1 MKLNLDDNGYV
12 VGWTLDKSDKKLSSD
27 EVHEKIIALI
37 TEYKTKKIAEI
48 NESKEKA
55 ISEMNAIKDR
65 AISEMNG
72 IKEKRDIFNKIYK
85 KDKIEEI
92 INVLYDNRMI
102 DKLSL
107 AIYFFVYRY
116 YEYLL
121 FTSHYYKVNC
131 VMSSSDFIKAIYKL
145 INKIKIKS
153 TFQGM
158 LIIQKLYSFNNDL
171 LDLNYNTITL
181 YSATYNEKLS
191 CYVKE
196 NLLIR
201 NTIDAI
207 NEYINSACNRNTI
220 FLIEVDSNEKPNEP
234 SIVVQYLFYPIE
246 DYNDAIVR
254 KEKEEEGNAVNT
266 QIEDILKP
274 IKEKYCNNINTKD
287 SFKTIWNKISF
298 NQNNYNIFVD
308 NGNLLIDLLSSFN
321 PNTAPREIVF
331 HNLIFSTNNNLSNVN
346 IPNKTI
352 NNTVSLEQ
360 LPNITQS
367 LLNHFYSE
375 VKAFEL
381 ILELYQTI
389 IRDELINQNQGTSQ
403 APNLSINEIDTQI
416 DNFYFVD
423 FIENTLREQEEFNIN
438 ITNTANDEFS
448 TIRRFIDDQFV
459 IFEGD
464 LQTIVDKY
472 VKLIDD
478 IKALGV
484 QYINK
489 LRQLN
494 QIHKESIISLLKQ
507 VGIYSEKIDSYLT
520 QIDEESLIHDTINF
534 SFTDSELLDILSRVG
549 ISTGIG
555 ALLGGV
561 TTFGLQRLFQV
572 VATDA
577 IAGGIAGPIGIGVGV
592 VVGIGTLIGQFAFS
606 FSKKRKKA
614 NNLYDDMKNCVLMV
628 IDLIRTRT
636 NDYTT
641 TNINNMREVMIKEKQ
656 FIHILLSFSR
666 ENN

>member
-1 MKLNLDDNGYV
+1 MESNDRTCESSRISLTID
-12 VGWTLDKSDKKLSSD
+12 TLDNSQ
-27 EVHEKIIALI
+27 II
-37 TEYKTKKIAEI
+37 
-48 NESKEKA
+48 
-55 ISEMNAIKDR
+55 
-65 AISEMNG
+65 MNG

-145 INKIKIKS
+145 INKIKIKPN
-153 TFQGM
+153 FQGK

-207 NEYINSACNRNTI
+207 NEYINTTCNRNTI

-423 FIENTLREQEEFNIN
+423 FIENTLREQEEFNLN

-628 IDLIRTRT
+628 IDLLRTRT

>member
-1 MKLNLDDNGYV
+1 MESNDRTCESSRISLTID
-12 VGWTLDKSDKKLSSD
+12 TLDNSQ
-27 EVHEKIIALI
+27 II
-37 TEYKTKKIAEI
+37 
-48 NESKEKA
+48 
-55 ISEMNAIKDR
+55 
-65 AISEMNG
+65 MNG

-145 INKIKIKS
+145 INKIKIKPA
-153 TFQGM
+153 FQGM

-171 LDLNYNTITL
+171 LDLYYNTITL

-207 NEYINSACNRNTI
+207 NEYINSTCNRNTI

-423 FIENTLREQEEFNIN
+423 FIENTLREQEEFNLN

-520 QIDEESLIHDTINF
+520 KIDEESLIHDTINF

-561 TTFGLQRLFQV
+561 TTFGLQRLIQV
-572 VATDA
+572 VATNA
-577 IAGGIAGPIGIGVGV
+577 AAGGIAGPIGIGVGV

>member
-1 MKLNLDDNGYV
+1 M
-12 VGWTLDKSDKKLSSD
+12 
-27 EVHEKIIALI
+27 
-37 TEYKTKKIAEI
+37 
-48 NESKEKA
+48 
-55 ISEMNAIKDR
+55 
-65 AISEMNG
+65 
-72 IKEKRDIFNKIYK
+72 
-85 KDKIEEI
+85 
-92 INVLYDNRMI
+92 
-102 DKLSL
+102 
-107 AIYFFVYRY
+107 
-116 YEYLL
+116 
-121 FTSHYYKVNC
+121 
-131 VMSSSDFIKAIYKL
+131 
-145 INKIKIKS
+145 
-153 TFQGM
+153 
-158 LIIQKLYSFNNDL
+158 
-171 LDLNYNTITL
+171 
-181 YSATYNEKLS
+181 
-191 CYVKE
+191 
-196 NLLIR
+196 
-201 NTIDAI
+201 
-207 NEYINSACNRNTI
+207 
-220 FLIEVDSNEKPNEP
+220 
-234 SIVVQYLFYPIE
+234 FYPIE

-266 QIEDILKP
+266 QIENILKP

-381 ILELYQTI
+381 ILERYQTI

-416 DNFYFVD
+416 NNFYFVD
-423 FIENTLREQEEFNIN
+423 FIENTLREQEEFNLN

-448 TIRRFIDDQFV
+448 TIRRFIDEQFV

-520 QIDEESLIHDTINF
+520 KIDEESLIHDTINF

-555 ALLGGV
+555 AILGGI

>member
-1 MKLNLDDNGYV
+1 MESNDRTCESSRISLTID
-12 VGWTLDKSDKKLSSD
+12 TLDNSQ
-27 EVHEKIIALI
+27 II
-37 TEYKTKKIAEI
+37 
-48 NESKEKA
+48 
-55 ISEMNAIKDR
+55 
-65 AISEMNG
+65 MNG

-171 LDLNYNTITL
+171 LDLYYNTITL

-207 NEYINSACNRNTI
+207 NEYINSTCNRNTI

-389 IRDELINQNQGTSQ
+389 IRDELINQNRGTSQ

>member
-1 MKLNLDDNGYV
+1 MESNDRTCESSRISLTID
-12 VGWTLDKSDKKLSSD
+12 TLDNSQ
-27 EVHEKIIALI
+27 II
-37 TEYKTKKIAEI
+37 
-48 NESKEKA
+48 
-55 ISEMNAIKDR
+55 
-65 AISEMNG
+65 MNG

-145 INKIKIKS
+145 INKIKIKPA
-153 TFQGM
+153 FQGM

-207 NEYINSACNRNTI
+207 NEYINSTCNRNTI

-423 FIENTLREQEEFNIN
+423 FIENTLREQEEFNLN

-520 QIDEESLIHDTINF
+520 KIDEESLIHDTINF

>member
-1 MKLNLDDNGYV
+1 MESNDRTCESSRISLTID
-12 VGWTLDKSDKKLSSD
+12 TLDNSQ
-27 EVHEKIIALI
+27 II
-37 TEYKTKKIAEI
+37 
-48 NESKEKA
+48 
-55 ISEMNAIKDR
+55 
-65 AISEMNG
+65 MNG

-171 LDLNYNTITL
+171 LDLYYNTITL

-207 NEYINSACNRNTI
+207 NEYINSTCNRNTI

-381 ILELYQTI
+381 TLELYQTI

-423 FIENTLREQEEFNIN
+423 FIENTLREQEEFNLN

-520 QIDEESLIHDTINF
+520 KIDEESLIHDTINF

>member
-1 MKLNLDDNGYV
+1 MESNDRTCESSRISLTID
-12 VGWTLDKSDKKLSSD
+12 TLDNSQ
-27 EVHEKIIALI
+27 II
-37 TEYKTKKIAEI
+37 
-48 NESKEKA
+48 
-55 ISEMNAIKDR
+55 
-65 AISEMNG
+65 MNG

-145 INKIKIKS
+145 INKIKIKPN
-153 TFQGM
+153 FQGK

-207 NEYINSACNRNTI
+207 NEYINTTCNRNTI

-423 FIENTLREQEEFNIN
+423 FIENTLREQEEFNLN

-520 QIDEESLIHDTINF
+520 KIDEESLIHDTINF

-628 IDLIRTRT
+628 IDLLRTRT

>member
-1 MKLNLDDNGYV
+1 MESNDRTCESSRISLTID
-12 VGWTLDKSDKKLSSD
+12 TLDNSQ
-27 EVHEKIIALI
+27 II
-37 TEYKTKKIAEI
+37 
-48 NESKEKA
+48 
-55 ISEMNAIKDR
+55 
-65 AISEMNG
+65 MNG

-201 NTIDAI
+201 NTINAI
-207 NEYINSACNRNTI
+207 NEYINTTCNRNTI

-254 KEKEEEGNAVNT
+254 KEKEEEGNAVNI

-423 FIENTLREQEEFNIN
+423 FIENTLREQEEFNLN

-520 QIDEESLIHDTINF
+520 KIDEESLIHDTINF

>member
-1 MKLNLDDNGYV
+1 MESNDRTCESSRISLTID
-12 VGWTLDKSDKKLSSD
+12 TLDNSQ
-27 EVHEKIIALI
+27 II
-37 TEYKTKKIAEI
+37 
-48 NESKEKA
+48 
-55 ISEMNAIKDR
+55 
-65 AISEMNG
+65 MNG

-145 INKIKIKS
+145 INKIKIKPN
-153 TFQGM
+153 FQGK

-207 NEYINSACNRNTI
+207 NEYINSTCNRNTI

-403 APNLSINEIDTQI
+403 ALNLSINEIDTQI

-423 FIENTLREQEEFNIN
+423 FIENTLREQEEFNLN

-520 QIDEESLIHDTINF
+520 KIDEESLIHDTINF

-561 TTFGLQRLFQV
+561 TTFGLQRLIQV
-572 VATDA
+572 VATNA
-577 IAGGIAGPIGIGVGV
+577 AAGGIAGPIGIGVGV

>member
-1 MKLNLDDNGYV
+1 MESNDRTCESSRISLTID
-12 VGWTLDKSDKKLSSD
+12 TLDNSQ
-27 EVHEKIIALI
+27 II
-37 TEYKTKKIAEI
+37 
-48 NESKEKA
+48 
-55 ISEMNAIKDR
+55 
-65 AISEMNG
+65 MNG
-72 IKEKRDIFNKIYK
+72 IKEKKDIFNKIYK

-171 LDLNYNTITL
+171 LDLYYNTITL

-207 NEYINSACNRNTI
+207 NEYINSTCNRNTI

-403 APNLSINEIDTQI
+403 APNLSMNEIDTQI

-438 ITNTANDEFS
+438 ITNKANDEFS

-520 QIDEESLIHDTINF
+520 KIDEESLIHDTINF

>member
-1 MKLNLDDNGYV
+1 MESNDRTCESSRISLTID
-12 VGWTLDKSDKKLSSD
+12 TLDNSQ
-27 EVHEKIIALI
+27 II
-37 TEYKTKKIAEI
+37 
-48 NESKEKA
+48 
-55 ISEMNAIKDR
+55 
-65 AISEMNG
+65 MNG

-92 INVLYDNRMI
+92 INDLYDNRMI

-171 LDLNYNTITL
+171 LDLYYNTITL

-207 NEYINSACNRNTI
+207 NEYINSTCNRNTI

-403 APNLSINEIDTQI
+403 ASNLSINEIDTQI

-423 FIENTLREQEEFNIN
+423 FIENTLREQEEFNLN

-464 LQTIVDKY
+464 L
-472 VKLIDD
+472 
-478 IKALGV
+478 
-484 QYINK
+484 
-489 LRQLN
+489 
-494 QIHKESIISLLKQ
+494 
-507 VGIYSEKIDSYLT
+507 
-520 QIDEESLIHDTINF
+520 
-534 SFTDSELLDILSRVG
+534 
-549 ISTGIG
+549 
-555 ALLGGV
+555 
-561 TTFGLQRLFQV
+561 
-572 VATDA
+572 
-577 IAGGIAGPIGIGVGV
+577 
-592 VVGIGTLIGQFAFS
+592 
-606 FSKKRKKA
+606 
-614 NNLYDDMKNCVLMV
+614 
-628 IDLIRTRT
+628 
-636 NDYTT
+636 
-641 TNINNMREVMIKEKQ
+641 
-656 FIHILLSFSR
+656 
-666 ENN
+666 

>member
-1 MKLNLDDNGYV
+1 MESNDRTCESSRISLTID
-12 VGWTLDKSDKKLSSD
+12 TLDNSQ
-27 EVHEKIIALI
+27 II
-37 TEYKTKKIAEI
+37 
-48 NESKEKA
+48 
-55 ISEMNAIKDR
+55 
-65 AISEMNG
+65 MNG

-171 LDLNYNTITL
+171 LDLYYNTITL

-207 NEYINSACNRNTI
+207 NEYINSTCNRNTI

-403 APNLSINEIDTQI
+403 ASNLSINEIDTQI

-423 FIENTLREQEEFNIN
+423 FIENTLREQEEFNLN

-520 QIDEESLIHDTINF
+520 QIDEENLIHDTINF

>member
-1 MKLNLDDNGYV
+1 MESNDRTCESSRISLTID
-12 VGWTLDKSDKKLSSD
+12 TLDNSQ
-27 EVHEKIIALI
+27 II
-37 TEYKTKKIAEI
+37 
-48 NESKEKA
+48 
-55 ISEMNAIKDR
+55 
-65 AISEMNG
+65 MNG

-92 INVLYDNRMI
+92 INVLYDNKMI

-171 LDLNYNTITL
+171 LDLYYNTITL

-207 NEYINSACNRNTI
+207 NEYINSTCNRNTI

-423 FIENTLREQEEFNIN
+423 FIENTLREQEEFNLN

-561 TTFGLQRLFQV
+561 ATFGLQRLFQV

-628 IDLIRTRT
+628 IDLLRTRT

>member
-1 MKLNLDDNGYV
+1 MESNDRTCESSRISLTID
-12 VGWTLDKSDKKLSSD
+12 TLDNSQ
-27 EVHEKIIALI
+27 II
-37 TEYKTKKIAEI
+37 
-48 NESKEKA
+48 
-55 ISEMNAIKDR
+55 
-65 AISEMNG
+65 MNG

-171 LDLNYNTITL
+171 LDLYYNTITL

-207 NEYINSACNRNTI
+207 NEYINSTCNRNTI

-423 FIENTLREQEEFNIN
+423 FLENTLREQEEFNLN

-520 QIDEESLIHDTINF
+520 KIDEESLIHDTINF

-561 TTFGLQRLFQV
+561 TTFGLQRLIQV
-572 VATDA
+572 VATNA
-577 IAGGIAGPIGIGVGV
+577 AAGGIAGPIGIGVGV

>member
-1 MKLNLDDNGYV
+1 MESNDRTCESSRISLTID
-12 VGWTLDKSDKKLSSD
+12 TLDNSQ
-27 EVHEKIIALI
+27 II
-37 TEYKTKKIAEI
+37 
-48 NESKEKA
+48 
-55 ISEMNAIKDR
+55 
-65 AISEMNG
+65 MNG

-207 NEYINSACNRNTI
+207 NEYINSTCNRNTI

-403 APNLSINEIDTQI
+403 ASNLSINEIDTQI

-423 FIENTLREQEEFNIN
+423 FIENTLREQEEFNLN

-520 QIDEESLIHDTINF
+520 QIDEENLIHDTINF

>member
-1 MKLNLDDNGYV
+1 MESNDRTCESSRISLTID
-12 VGWTLDKSDKKLSSD
+12 TLDNSQ
-27 EVHEKIIALI
+27 II
-37 TEYKTKKIAEI
+37 
-48 NESKEKA
+48 
-55 ISEMNAIKDR
+55 
-65 AISEMNG
+65 MNG

-145 INKIKIKS
+145 INKIKIKP
-153 TFQGM
+153 TFQGK

-254 KEKEEEGNAVNT
+254 KEKEEEGKAVNT

-416 DNFYFVD
+416 YNFYFVD
-423 FIENTLREQEEFNIN
+423 FIENTLREQEEFNLN
-438 ITNTANDEFS
+438 ITNIANDEFS

-520 QIDEESLIHDTINF
+520 KIDEESLIHDTINF

>member
-1 MKLNLDDNGYV
+1 MESNDRTCESSRISLTID
-12 VGWTLDKSDKKLSSD
+12 TLDNSQ
-27 EVHEKIIALI
+27 II
-37 TEYKTKKIAEI
+37 
-48 NESKEKA
+48 
-55 ISEMNAIKDR
+55 
-65 AISEMNG
+65 MNG
-72 IKEKRDIFNKIYK
+72 IKEKKDIFNKIYK

-171 LDLNYNTITL
+171 LDLYYNTITL

-207 NEYINSACNRNTI
+207 NEYINSTCNRNTI

-352 NNTVSLEQ
+352 NNTFSLEQ

-423 FIENTLREQEEFNIN
+423 FIENTLREQEEFNLN
-438 ITNTANDEFS
+438 ITNAANDEFS

-520 QIDEESLIHDTINF
+520 KIDEESLIHDTINF

-628 IDLIRTRT
+628 IDLLRTRT

-641 TNINNMREVMIKEKQ
+641 TNINNMRQVMIKEKQ

-666 ENN
+666 KNN

>member
-1 MKLNLDDNGYV
+1 MESNDRTCESSRISLTID
-12 VGWTLDKSDKKLSSD
+12 TLDNSQ
-27 EVHEKIIALI
+27 II
-37 TEYKTKKIAEI
+37 
-48 NESKEKA
+48 
-55 ISEMNAIKDR
+55 
-65 AISEMNG
+65 MNG

-145 INKIKIKS
+145 INKIKIKPN
-153 TFQGM
+153 FQGK

-207 NEYINSACNRNTI
+207 NEYINSTCNRNTI

-389 IRDELINQNQGTSQ
+389 IRDELINQNRGTSQ
-403 APNLSINEIDTQI
+403 APNLSMNEIDTQI

-423 FIENTLREQEEFNIN
+423 FIENTLREQEEFNLN

-520 QIDEESLIHDTINF
+520 KIDEESLIHDTINF

-561 TTFGLQRLFQV
+561 TTFGLQRLIQV
-572 VATDA
+572 VATNA
-577 IAGGIAGPIGIGVGV
+577 AAGGIAGPIGIGVGV

>member
-1 MKLNLDDNGYV
+1 MESNDRTCESSRISLTID
-12 VGWTLDKSDKKLSSD
+12 TLDNSQ
-27 EVHEKIIALI
+27 II
-37 TEYKTKKIAEI
+37 
-48 NESKEKA
+48 
-55 ISEMNAIKDR
+55 
-65 AISEMNG
+65 MNG

-145 INKIKIKS
+145 INKIKIKPN
-153 TFQGM
+153 FQGK

-171 LDLNYNTITL
+171 LDLYYNTITL

-207 NEYINSACNRNTI
+207 NEYINTTCNRNTI
-220 FLIEVDSNEKPNEP
+220 FLIEVDSNEKSNEP

-381 ILELYQTI
+381 ILERYQTI

-423 FIENTLREQEEFNIN
+423 FLENTLREQEEFNLN

-520 QIDEESLIHDTINF
+520 KIDEESLIHDTINF

-561 TTFGLQRLFQV
+561 TTFGLQRLIQV
-572 VATDA
+572 VATNA
-577 IAGGIAGPIGIGVGV
+577 AAGGIAGPIGIGVGV

>member
-1 MKLNLDDNGYV
+1 MESNDRTCESSRISLTID
-12 VGWTLDKSDKKLSSD
+12 TLDNSQ
-27 EVHEKIIALI
+27 II
-37 TEYKTKKIAEI
+37 
-48 NESKEKA
+48 
-55 ISEMNAIKDR
+55 
-65 AISEMNG
+65 MNG

-107 AIYFFVYRY
+107 AIYFFVYLY

-145 INKIKIKS
+145 INKIKIKP

-171 LDLNYNTITL
+171 LDLYYNTITL

-207 NEYINSACNRNTI
+207 NEYINTTCNRNTI

-403 APNLSINEIDTQI
+403 ASNLSINEIDTQI

-423 FIENTLREQEEFNIN
+423 FIENTLREQEEFNLN

-520 QIDEESLIHDTINF
+520 KIDEESLIHDTINF

-555 ALLGGV
+555 AILGGV

>member
-1 MKLNLDDNGYV
+1 MESNDRTCESSRISLTID
-12 VGWTLDKSDKKLSSD
+12 TLDNSQ
-27 EVHEKIIALI
+27 II
-37 TEYKTKKIAEI
+37 
-48 NESKEKA
+48 
-55 ISEMNAIKDR
+55 
-65 AISEMNG
+65 MNG

-171 LDLNYNTITL
+171 LDLYYNTITL

-207 NEYINSACNRNTI
+207 NEYINSTCNRNTI

-423 FIENTLREQEEFNIN
+423 FIENTLREQEEFNLN

-520 QIDEESLIHDTINF
+520 KIDEESLIHDTINF

-561 TTFGLQRLFQV
+561 TTFGLQRLIQV
-572 VATDA
+572 VATNA
-577 IAGGIAGPIGIGVGV
+577 AAGGIAGPIGIGVGV

>member
-1 MKLNLDDNGYV
+1 MESNDRTCESSRISLTID
-12 VGWTLDKSDKKLSSD
+12 TLDNSQ
-27 EVHEKIIALI
+27 II
-37 TEYKTKKIAEI
+37 
-48 NESKEKA
+48 
-55 ISEMNAIKDR
+55 
-65 AISEMNG
+65 MNG

-145 INKIKIKS
+145 INKIKIKP

-171 LDLNYNTITL
+171 LDLYYNTITL

-207 NEYINSACNRNTI
+207 NEYINSTCNRNTI

-423 FIENTLREQEEFNIN
+423 FIENTLREQEEFNLN

-507 VGIYSEKIDSYLT
+507 LGIYSEKIDSYLT
-520 QIDEESLIHDTINF
+520 KIDEESLIHDTINF

-555 ALLGGV
+555 AILGGI

>member
-1 MKLNLDDNGYV
+1 MESNDRTCESSRISLTID
-12 VGWTLDKSDKKLSSD
+12 TLDNSQ
-27 EVHEKIIALI
+27 II
-37 TEYKTKKIAEI
+37 
-48 NESKEKA
+48 
-55 ISEMNAIKDR
+55 
-65 AISEMNG
+65 MNG

-171 LDLNYNTITL
+171 LDLYYNTITL

-207 NEYINSACNRNTI
+207 NEYINSTCNRNTI

-234 SIVVQYLFYPIE
+234 SIVIQYLFYPIE

-423 FIENTLREQEEFNIN
+423 FIENTLREQEEFNLN

-520 QIDEESLIHDTINF
+520 KIDEESLIHDTINF

>member
-1 MKLNLDDNGYV
+1 MESNDRTCESSRISLTID
-12 VGWTLDKSDKKLSSD
+12 TLDNSQ
-27 EVHEKIIALI
+27 II
-37 TEYKTKKIAEI
+37 
-48 NESKEKA
+48 
-55 ISEMNAIKDR
+55 
-65 AISEMNG
+65 MNG

-171 LDLNYNTITL
+171 LDLYYNTITL

-207 NEYINSACNRNTI
+207 NEYINSTCNRNTI

-423 FIENTLREQEEFNIN
+423 FIENTLREQEEFNLN

-520 QIDEESLIHDTINF
+520 KIDEESLIHDTINF

-555 ALLGGV
+555 AILGGV

>member
-1 MKLNLDDNGYV
+1 MESNDRTCESSRISLTID
-12 VGWTLDKSDKKLSSD
+12 TLDNSQ
-27 EVHEKIIALI
+27 II
-37 TEYKTKKIAEI
+37 
-48 NESKEKA
+48 
-55 ISEMNAIKDR
+55 
-65 AISEMNG
+65 MNG

-145 INKIKIKS
+145 INKIKIKP
-153 TFQGM
+153 TFQGK

-254 KEKEEEGNAVNT
+254 KEKEEEGKAVNT

-423 FIENTLREQEEFNIN
+423 FIENTLREQEEFNLK

>member
-1 MKLNLDDNGYV
+1 MESNDRTCESSRISLTID
-12 VGWTLDKSDKKLSSD
+12 TLDNSQ
-27 EVHEKIIALI
+27 II
-37 TEYKTKKIAEI
+37 
-48 NESKEKA
+48 
-55 ISEMNAIKDR
+55 
-65 AISEMNG
+65 MNG

-171 LDLNYNTITL
+171 LDLYYNTITL

-207 NEYINSACNRNTI
+207 NEYINSTCNRNTI

-321 PNTAPREIVF
+321 PNTTPREIVF
-331 HNLIFSTNNNLSNVN
+331 HNLLFSTNNNLSNVN

-375 VKAFEL
+375 VQAFEL
-381 ILELYQTI
+381 ILQLYQTI
-389 IRDELINQNQGTSQ
+389 IRDELINQNRGTSQ

-423 FIENTLREQEEFNIN
+423 FIENTLREQEEFNLN

-478 IKALGV
+478 IKELGV

-520 QIDEESLIHDTINF
+520 QIDEENLIHDTINF

>member
-1 MKLNLDDNGYV
+1 MESNDRTCESSRISLTID
-12 VGWTLDKSDKKLSSD
+12 TLDNSQ
-27 EVHEKIIALI
+27 II
-37 TEYKTKKIAEI
+37 
-48 NESKEKA
+48 
-55 ISEMNAIKDR
+55 
-65 AISEMNG
+65 MNG

-331 HNLIFSTNNNLSNVN
+331 HNLIFSTNNNLNNVN

-423 FIENTLREQEEFNIN
+423 FIENTLREQEEFNLN

-520 QIDEESLIHDTINF
+520 KIDEESLIHDTINF

>member
-1 MKLNLDDNGYV
+1 MESNDRTCESSRISLTID
-12 VGWTLDKSDKKLSSD
+12 TLDNSQ
-27 EVHEKIIALI
+27 II
-37 TEYKTKKIAEI
+37 
-48 NESKEKA
+48 
-55 ISEMNAIKDR
+55 
-65 AISEMNG
+65 MNG

-145 INKIKIKS
+145 INKIKIKP

-171 LDLNYNTITL
+171 LDLYYNTITL

-207 NEYINSACNRNTI
+207 NEYINSTCNRNTI

-423 FIENTLREQEEFNIN
+423 FIENTLREQEEFNLN

-520 QIDEESLIHDTINF
+520 KIDEESLIHDTINF

>member
-1 MKLNLDDNGYV
+1 MESNDRTCESSRISLTID
-12 VGWTLDKSDKKLSSD
+12 TLDNSQ
-27 EVHEKIIALI
+27 II
-37 TEYKTKKIAEI
+37 
-48 NESKEKA
+48 
-55 ISEMNAIKDR
+55 
-65 AISEMNG
+65 MNG

-145 INKIKIKS
+145 INKIKIKP

-171 LDLNYNTITL
+171 LDLYNNTITL

-274 IKEKYCNNINTKD
+274 IKEKYCNNMNTKD

-381 ILELYQTI
+381 ILKLYQTI

-423 FIENTLREQEEFNIN
+423 FIENTLREQEEFNLN

-520 QIDEESLIHDTINF
+520 KIDEESLIHDTINF

>member
-1 MKLNLDDNGYV
+1 MESNDRTCESSRISLTID
-12 VGWTLDKSDKKLSSD
+12 TLDNSQ
-27 EVHEKIIALI
+27 II
-37 TEYKTKKIAEI
+37 
-48 NESKEKA
+48 
-55 ISEMNAIKDR
+55 
-65 AISEMNG
+65 MNG

-201 NTIDAI
+201 NTINAI
-207 NEYINSACNRNTI
+207 NEYINTTCNRNTI

-254 KEKEEEGNAVNT
+254 KEKEEEGNAVNI

-423 FIENTLREQEEFNIN
+423 FIENTLREQEEFNLN

-520 QIDEESLIHDTINF
+520 KIDEESLIHDTINF

-628 IDLIRTRT
+628 IDLLRTRT

>member
-1 MKLNLDDNGYV
+1 MESNDRTCESSRISLTID
-12 VGWTLDKSDKKLSSD
+12 TLDNSQ
-27 EVHEKIIALI
+27 II
-37 TEYKTKKIAEI
+37 
-48 NESKEKA
+48 
-55 ISEMNAIKDR
+55 
-65 AISEMNG
+65 MNG

-145 INKIKIKS
+145 INKIKIKP

-171 LDLNYNTITL
+171 LDLYYNTITL

-207 NEYINSACNRNTI
+207 NEYINSTCNRNTI

-423 FIENTLREQEEFNIN
+423 FIENTLREQEEFNLN

-484 QYINK
+484 RYINK

-520 QIDEESLIHDTINF
+520 KIDEESLIHDTINF

-561 TTFGLQRLFQV
+561 TTFGLQRLIQV
-572 VATDA
+572 VATNA
-577 IAGGIAGPIGIGVGV
+577 AAGGIAGPIGIGVGV

>member
-1 MKLNLDDNGYV
+1 MESNDRTCESSRISLTID
-12 VGWTLDKSDKKLSSD
+12 TLDNSQ
-27 EVHEKIIALI
+27 II
-37 TEYKTKKIAEI
+37 
-48 NESKEKA
+48 
-55 ISEMNAIKDR
+55 
-65 AISEMNG
+65 MNG
-72 IKEKRDIFNKIYK
+72 IKEKKDIFNKIYK

-171 LDLNYNTITL
+171 LDLYYNTITL

-207 NEYINSACNRNTI
+207 NEYINSTCNRNTI

-403 APNLSINEIDTQI
+403 APNLSMNEIDTQI

-438 ITNTANDEFS
+438 ITNKANDEFS

-489 LRQLN
+489 FRQLN

-520 QIDEESLIHDTINF
+520 KIDEESLIHDTINF

-561 TTFGLQRLFQV
+561 TTFGLQRLIQV
-572 VATDA
+572 VATNA
-577 IAGGIAGPIGIGVGV
+577 AAGGIAGPIGIGVGV

>member
-1 MKLNLDDNGYV
+1 MESNDRTCESSRISLTID
-12 VGWTLDKSDKKLSSD
+12 TLDNSQ
-27 EVHEKIIALI
+27 II
-37 TEYKTKKIAEI
+37 
-48 NESKEKA
+48 
-55 ISEMNAIKDR
+55 
-65 AISEMNG
+65 MNG

-171 LDLNYNTITL
+171 LDLYYNTITL

-207 NEYINSACNRNTI
+207 NEYINSTCNRNTI

-331 HNLIFSTNNNLSNVN
+331 HNLLFSTNNNLSNVN

-403 APNLSINEIDTQI
+403 ASNLSINEIDTQI

-423 FIENTLREQEEFNIN
+423 FIENTLREQEEFNLN

-520 QIDEESLIHDTINF
+520 QIDEENLIHDTINF

-577 IAGGIAGPIGIGVGV
+577 IAGGMAGPIGIGVGV

>member
-1 MKLNLDDNGYV
+1 MESNDRTCESSRISLTID
-12 VGWTLDKSDKKLSSD
+12 TLDNSQ
-27 EVHEKIIALI
+27 II
-37 TEYKTKKIAEI
+37 
-48 NESKEKA
+48 
-55 ISEMNAIKDR
+55 
-65 AISEMNG
+65 MNG

-171 LDLNYNTITL
+171 LDLYYNTITL

-207 NEYINSACNRNTI
+207 NEYINSTCNRNTI

-389 IRDELINQNQGTSQ
+389 IRDELINQNRGTSQ

-494 QIHKESIISLLKQ
+494 QIHKKSIISLLKQ

-520 QIDEESLIHDTINF
+520 KIDEESLIHDTINF

>member
-1 MKLNLDDNGYV
+1 MESNDRTCESSRISLTID
-12 VGWTLDKSDKKLSSD
+12 TLDNSQ
-27 EVHEKIIALI
+27 II
-37 TEYKTKKIAEI
+37 
-48 NESKEKA
+48 
-55 ISEMNAIKDR
+55 
-65 AISEMNG
+65 MNG

-92 INVLYDNRMI
+92 IDVLYDNRMI

-145 INKIKIKS
+145 INKIKIKPA
-153 TFQGM
+153 FQGM

-207 NEYINSACNRNTI
+207 NEYINTTCNRNTI

-234 SIVVQYLFYPIE
+234 SIVIQYLFYPIE

-423 FIENTLREQEEFNIN
+423 FIENTLREQEEFNLN

-520 QIDEESLIHDTINF
+520 KIDEESLIHDTINF

-561 TTFGLQRLFQV
+561 ATFGLQRLFQV

-666 ENN
+666 ENNS

>member
-1 MKLNLDDNGYV
+1 MESNDRTCESSRISLTID
-12 VGWTLDKSDKKLSSD
+12 TLDNSQ
-27 EVHEKIIALI
+27 II
-37 TEYKTKKIAEI
+37 
-48 NESKEKA
+48 
-55 ISEMNAIKDR
+55 
-65 AISEMNG
+65 MNG

-171 LDLNYNTITL
+171 LDLYYNTITL

-207 NEYINSACNRNTI
+207 NEYINSTCNRNTI

-423 FIENTLREQEEFNIN
+423 FIENTLREQEEFNLN

-520 QIDEESLIHDTINF
+520 KIDEESLIHDTINF

>member
-1 MKLNLDDNGYV
+1 MESNDRTCESSRISLTID
-12 VGWTLDKSDKKLSSD
+12 TLDNSQ
-27 EVHEKIIALI
+27 II
-37 TEYKTKKIAEI
+37 
-48 NESKEKA
+48 
-55 ISEMNAIKDR
+55 
-65 AISEMNG
+65 MNG

-145 INKIKIKS
+145 INKIKIKP

-207 NEYINSACNRNTI
+207 NEYINTTCNRNTI

-403 APNLSINEIDTQI
+403 ASNLSINEIDTQI

-423 FIENTLREQEEFNIN
+423 FIENTLREQEEFNLN

-520 QIDEESLIHDTINF
+520 KIDEESLIHDTINF